1 MRFVTMTPETRFG
14 SLLRS
19 SIFLFIGLAW
29 TAYMSVNTLI
39 FSYITSEEN
48 NIHRLARIWAKY
60 LLLLTNV
67 RVQVIGVDNVLRGRP
82 QVFMVNHHSVFDIFV
97 LLAQI
102 PSQFR
107 WVIKR
112 ELFKV
117 PVFGKALRA
126 AGYIEIDRQHHEKA
140 LKSLDVAASKIRDGK
155 SVMTFPEG
163 TRSQEGAIRPFKQ
176 GIFYLAMQSG
186 VPIVPISIIGTGDI
200 MPKHSLQII
209 PQKVIMIIDKPV
221 DVSGY
226 SVETRQELIAKIR
239 ETIIGNYE
247 KGKALLEKKRS
258 V

>member
-1 MRFVTMTPETRFG
+1 MTPETRFG

-19 SIFLFIGLAW
+19 SILLFIGLAW
-29 TAYMSVNTLI
+29 TAYMSINTVI
-39 FSYITSEEN
+39 FSYLTTEEN

-67 RVQVIGVDNVLRGRP
+67 RVQVIGIENIRKGQP

-117 PVFGKALRA
+117 PVFGKALRV
-126 AGYIEIDRQHHEKA
+126 AGYIEIDRQHRDKA
-140 LKSLDVAASKIRDGK
+140 LKSLDVAAAKIRDGK
-155 SVMTFPEG
+155 SVMSFPEG
-163 TRSQEGAIRPFKQ
+163 TRSQEGTIRPFKQ

-200 MPKHSLQII
+200 MPKNSLQII
-209 PQKVIMIIDKPV
+209 PQSVIMIIDKPV

-226 SVETRQELIAKIR
+226 SIETRQELIARVRDI
-239 ETIIGNYE
+239 IIGNYT
-247 KGKALLEKKRS
+247 KGKALLDSKKS